1 MKKKV
6 ILYIAMSLDGYIAK
20 ENNELDF
27 LKIVERAGEDYG
39 YYDFIKNIDTVI
51 MGRKTYDMVLGFGI
65 PFPHKDKKCY
75 VLTRSKSGSDEN
87 VTFYNGALDK
97 LISELRR
104 KEGKDIFIDGGAET
118 VNELLQLKLIDK
130 LIISVIPVL
139 LGNGIKLFNDGRPEQ
154 KLELM
159 RSSTFSSGL
168 AQLWYEV
175 K

>member
-6 ILYIAMSLDGYIAK
+6 ILYIAMSLDGYIAR

-154 KLELM
+154 KLELL

>member
-6 ILYIAMSLDGYIAK
+6 ILYIAMSLDGYIAR

-39 YYDFIKNIDTVI
+39 YYDFIKNIDTVV
-51 MGRKTYDMVLGFGI
+51 MGRKTYDMVLDFGI

-139 LGNGIKLFNDGRPEQ
+139 LGNGIKLFNGGRPEQ
-154 KLELM
+154 KLELL

-168 AQLWYEV
+168 VQLWYEV

>member
-1 MKKKV
+1 MKV

-154 KLELM
+154 KLELL